1 VQLERR
7 ATPPAPAVR
16 QCLRAAAC
24 LLLGAGA
31 PPPAHAQTGEAPAS
45 PTWQLDASGLFYS
58 EQKRTSVYEP
68 ILRITRF
75 LPGGQ
80 KLWAQTTVDAMSGAS
95 PTGSLPTGQA
105 QTVTSAS
112 GKEEISADQ
121 LPTNRYHDMRAALD
135 LGWERPIGSLV
146 RPSVSVH
153 GSREEDYTSFGAS
166 AELSVD
172 LMQRLT
178 TVTLG
183 GGVNRDDVNPK
194 DGTRAPLDSTGA
206 LIARDSNPKHVTSTL
221 IGLSRIL
228 TRRWMMGVTASRIR
242 EDGHLTDPYKVV
254 SVMDLS
260 TGYPTGQF
268 SEKRPDRRTRQA
280 VQTSS
285 VYHLERDILYL
296 SHRYYWDDWGVR
308 SNAVDARY
316 RLQVSDGTFL
326 QPHAR
331 FYTQTAADFFT
342 FGLLQ
347 GQTLPAYASSDERL
361 GPLRTVTLGATYGFR
376 LPNRPGE
383 FSLRAE
389 YIRQWGDGHPANV
402 VGVQRDYNLFPGEN
416 IGSVLASYS
425 LQF

>member
-1 VQLERR
+1 VRR
-7 ATPPAPAVR
+7 
-16 QCLRAAAC
+16 CLRAAAC

-31 PPPAHAQTGEAPAS
+31 PPPVQAQTAEAPAS
-45 PTWQLDASGLFYS
+45 PTWQFDASGLFYS
-58 EQKRTSVYEP
+58 EQKRTSVIEP
-68 ILRITRF
+68 VARITRL

-80 KLWAQTTVDAMSGAS
+80 KLWAQTTVDAMTGAS
-95 PTGSLPTGQA
+95 PTGALPTGQV

-112 GKEEISADQ
+112 GKEQTSADQ
-121 LPTNRYHDMRAALD
+121 LPTNRYHDMRGALD

-153 GSREEDYTSFGAS
+153 GSLEGDYTSFGAS
-166 AELSVD
+166 GELSVD

-183 GGVNRDDVNPK
+183 GGVNRDDVRPK
-194 DGTRAPLDSTGA
+194 GGTRAPLDSTGA
-206 LIARDSNPKHVTSTL
+206 LLANDSNPKHVTSTL

-228 TRRWMMGVTASRIR
+228 TRRWMVGVTASRIR
-242 EDGHLTDPYKVV
+242 EDGYLDDPYKVV
-254 SVMDLS
+254 SVMDPG
-260 TGYPTGQF
+260 TGYPIGQF
-268 SEKRPDRRTRQA
+268 AEKRPDRRTRQT

-316 RLQVSDGTFL
+316 RMQLSDETFV

-342 FGLLQ
+342 FGFVQ
-347 GQTLPAYASSDERL
+347 GQALPGLASSDERL
-361 GPLRTVTLGATYGFR
+361 GPLRTLTLGATYGFR
-376 LPNRPGE
+376 LPNQPGE
-383 FSLRAE
+383 FSVRAE
-389 YIRQWGDGHPANV
+389 YIRQWGDGRPANV

-416 IGSVLASYS
+416 IGSVLASYTV
-425 LQF
+425 QF